1 MNVSRRASRLSIA
14 LAVGSAMAAFAAFPA
29 AATTSVDSSVARN
42 FSITCN
48 EVSVDGTS
56 VLGTRCDTKRQGYI
70 IDFNI
75 SDGRTGETW
84 HCATGEADG
93 NGQVIGGS
101 CRRHS

>member
-1 MNVSRRASRLSIA
+1 MNVSLSIA
-14 LAVGSAMAAFAAFPA
+14 VAVGSAVAVLTALPVT
-29 AATTSVDSSVARN
+29 ATTSVAGSAAHN
-42 FSITCN
+42 FIITCN

-56 VLGTRCDTKRQGYI
+56 VVGTRCDTKRQGYI

-101 CRRHS
+101 CRRHF